1 MNKKKLKQLRKRIRP
16 LQVEWLKS
24 LLKKEEADKVTIEN
38 VSSFLPKDSHYSGQG
53 QLNLSFM
60 SDKWIMKILKR
71 NPSITSLK
79 ELQEINSKQS
89 RERRSHGWMNT
100 I

>member
-38 VSSFLPKDSHYSGQG
+38 VSSFYQ
-53 QLNLSFM
+53 
-60 SDKWIMKILKR
+60 KILTTLDR
-71 NPSITSLK
+71 GNLTCPLC
-79 ELQEINSKQS
+79 QINGS
-89 RERRSHGWMNT
+89 
-100 I
+100 